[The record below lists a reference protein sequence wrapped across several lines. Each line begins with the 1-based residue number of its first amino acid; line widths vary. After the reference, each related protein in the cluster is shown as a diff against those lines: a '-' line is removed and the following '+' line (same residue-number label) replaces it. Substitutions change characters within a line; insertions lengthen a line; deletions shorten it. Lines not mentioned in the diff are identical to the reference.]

1 MSLFPNIMQHHCRFF
16 RRVRCFFRMVCVC
29 VFFFYLVTTSWL
41 LTSAYH
47 LRFETIN
54 DSINVFPPTGED
66 INARGGSMSSSYV
79 VKYT

>member
-1 MSLFPNIMQHHCRFF
+1 MQHHFRFSGEY
-16 RRVRCFFRMVCVC
+16 VVSSGWCVFS
-29 VFFFYLVTTSWL
+29 FFFYLVTTSWL

-54 DSINVFPPTGED
+54 DSINLFPPTSGH

-79 VKYT
+79 VKYTMNGDS